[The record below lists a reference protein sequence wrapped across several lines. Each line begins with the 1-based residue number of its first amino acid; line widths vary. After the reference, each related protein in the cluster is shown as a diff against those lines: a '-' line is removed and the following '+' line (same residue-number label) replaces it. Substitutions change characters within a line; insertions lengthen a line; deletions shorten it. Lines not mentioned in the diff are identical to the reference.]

1 MLTAGLCA
9 FAQEASANAEE
20 MKELWARARALE
32 ELLEQVEFTDVQKT
46 PAVEQGPQM
55 RTARMHPNKQA
66 NTQGRRLDDP
76 PYTTNVLD
84 TLFLL
89 ICGALVMFMQAG
101 FAILEAGSV
110 TSKNSGT
117 VLMKNLMD
125 VCLGSLCWYFLGY
138 GIAYGKRSDDLN
150 TMMGTQSFAAGGFWD
165 GFEIGYGGIPSF
177 LDWFFQWAFC
187 SAAATIVSGGVAERM
202 AFPAYIFYSIWMTAF
217 IYPVVVYWTWSGSGW
232 LTIGSGKIA
241 LDDAGKIFFEK
252 KADGYSD
259 FAGSGIVHLVGGIGA
274 LTGAILLGPRKD
286 RFVNPD
292 AFKPSNPHL
301 CVLGTLI
308 LWFGWYG
315 FNCGSQL
322 TLNSQGDIWATT
334 MVAMNSTLAAA
345 GGGTIVFFTRLIVS
359 IIKGKMEYDICGM
372 CNGLLAGLVA
382 ICCGVNV
389 IEPSWALVTGILGGL
404 FMELGHYFCLM
415 LKIDDPLDAFAV
427 HGCGGLCGLLTRPIF
442 DFTGSKDTM
451 FGWNVLGFVVI
462 SVWVILNSCL
472 VMVPL
477 KMCGKLRVPLEEET
491 KGGDAYLSHSPTK
504 PYEAAPPKDEDAPPV
519 TEVVDVMPVA
529 ESEETGVNTKDITA
543 QTNAQAAEEPEENVE
558 I

>member
-1 MLTAGLCA
+1 
-9 FAQEASANAEE
+9 
-20 MKELWARARALE
+20 
-32 ELLEQVEFTDVQKT
+32 
-46 PAVEQGPQM
+46 
-55 RTARMHPNKQA
+55 
-66 NTQGRRLDDP
+66 
-76 PYTTNVLD
+76 
-84 TLFLL
+84 
-89 ICGALVMFMQAG
+89 
-101 FAILEAGSV
+101 
-110 TSKNSGT
+110 
-117 VLMKNLMD
+117 
-125 VCLGSLCWYFLGY
+125 
-138 GIAYGKRSDDLN
+138 
-150 TMMGTQSFAAGGFWD
+150 
-165 GFEIGYGGIPSF
+165 
-177 LDWFFQWAFC
+177 
-187 SAAATIVSGGVAERM
+187 
-202 AFPAYIFYSIWMTAF
+202 
-217 IYPVVVYWTWSGSGW
+217 
-232 LTIGSGKIA
+232 
-241 LDDAGKIFFEK
+241 
-252 KADGYSD
+252 
-259 FAGSGIVHLVGGIGA
+259 
-274 LTGAILLGPRKD
+274 
-286 RFVNPD
+286 
-292 AFKPSNPHL
+292 
-301 CVLGTLI
+301 
-308 LWFGWYG
+308 
-315 FNCGSQL
+315 
-322 TLNSQGDIWATT
+322 
-334 MVAMNSTLAAA
+334 
-345 GGGTIVFFTRLIVS
+345 
-359 IIKGKMEYDICGM
+359 M

-529 ESEETGVNTKDITA
+529 EAEETGVNTKDITA